1 VIFLFS
7 SQTVSAFS
15 GYGEGTSNYPYQITS
30 CALLQEMANNL
41 TVYYEQNN
49 DIDCTGITFTPVG
62 NDTNKFSGNFNGNN
76 FAISTINISG
86 SGYVGLFG
94 YTENATI
101 SNVRLISGTV
111 TSTDNDFV
119 GSLIGWA
126 NTGSAIS
133 HCSAALTIPGTAG
146 SFIGGLLGHGS
157 GTSVTKSFYNGTIN
171 SNNATP
177 NNVAG
182 LIAGIAGTSS
192 VANSYA
198 SGTYN
203 STIPGY
209 GGGLIG
215 ALYGTPTVSVTNVYA
230 SASITLGANVTFG
243 GIAGAYGQTMSN
255 SFSAVTKSGSTSD
268 VFGGVF
274 GYSGATV
281 TNVHFDAT
289 LNGTSNCSGDTTTS
303 CTAQNSGNSTP
314 NYFKGNSTNVPMSSW
329 DFTDI
334 WQVNSG
340 DYPTLRGFTSPASIN
355 PVRSPNTTSSA
366 PSSNGSESLNR
377 CTDSAPIAAPN
388 LFQVDAAGT
397 YANLYFS
404 TVNGS
409 SGYNINY
416 GLTSE
421 ANQYGDSF
429 GHSGNQ
435 WTMGRTVS
443 GLTPNTTYY
452 FRVQAANGCNAGKW
466 SQTVAVKTKNEF
478 ASNTQFFAN
487 LSQSNSNPTLMTA
500 KSSGKAVAGVFKT
513 PESCSYTVQEGDSFW
528 KIASQE
534 LGSGSRF
541 GEIQGLNP
549 GVGLLQISQKI
560 SLCK

>member
-146 SFIGGLLGHGS
+146 SFIGGLLGYGS

-255 SFSAVTKSGSTSD
+255 SFSAVTKSGSTSN

-340 DYPTLRGFTSPASIN
+340 DYPTLRGFTSPSSIN
-355 PVRSPNTTSSA
+355 PDRSSRAASSVL
-366 PSSNGSESLNR
+366 SSIL
-377 CTDSAPIAAPN
+377 APIDSTTPGHCGDVTPNFIPN
-388 LFQVDAAGT
+388 LFEIDSLKTFATLSFTAEKNNV
-397 YANLYFS
+397 
-404 TVNGS
+404 
-409 SGYNINY
+409 SGYDINY
-416 GLTSE
+416 GFDQN
-421 ANQYGDSF
+421 ANSF
-429 GHSGNQ
+429 GAKINSNEGWLIHETI
-435 WTMGRTVS
+435 WM
-443 GLTPNTTYY
+443 LPLNTEMY
-452 FRVQAANGCNAGKW
+452 FKVRAVNGCTAGVW
-466 SQTVAVKTKNEF
+466 SNVMKIKTGK
-478 ASNTQFFAN
+478 SSLTQFFPN
-487 LSQSNSNPTLMTA
+487 
-500 KSSGKAVAGVFKT
+500 
-513 PESCSYTVQEGDSFW
+513 
-528 KIASQE
+528 
-534 LGSGSRF
+534 
-541 GEIQGLNP
+541 
-549 GVGLLQISQKI
+549 
-560 SLCK
+560 